1 MIKKALATAAATA
14 SIVGVAAGAA
24 PEAVAMGT
32 SHHGPSSMN
41 GNGTRQYFGNST
53 THGYMSPQIGLI
65 QGSLNKPCVA
75 LPSKANIGSLV
86 GAVPISV
93 QDLNLLSNPQIQQC
107 TENSTQAKGDE
118 SLAHLLSNIP
128 LWSGNGGGGKKR

>member
-24 PEAVAMGT
+24 PEAMAIGT
-32 SHHGPSSMN
+32 HHGPSSIN

-86 GAVPISV
+86 GVVPISV
-93 QDLNLLSNPQIQQC
+93 QDINLLSNPQIQQC

-118 SLAHLLSNIP
+118 GLSHVLDSIF
-128 LWSGNGGGGKKR
+128 LGSGNGGGGGRKR